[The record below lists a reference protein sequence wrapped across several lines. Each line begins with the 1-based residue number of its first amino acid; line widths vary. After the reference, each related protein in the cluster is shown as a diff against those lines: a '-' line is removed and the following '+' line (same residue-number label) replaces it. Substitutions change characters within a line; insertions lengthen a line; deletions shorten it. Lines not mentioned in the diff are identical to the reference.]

1 MNPID
6 MTSGPFY
13 TRNSPFPKHVLRF
26 LYGGKVVTLVDRRG
40 AQLDFQSDRYRSILS
55 DIGEKFH
62 RDHFSCAQLPLPSP
76 SASPKPVRK
85 TKRIPTTVLTASQLQ
100 SSPMS
105 REIEDL
111 SPVSSVYEP
120 EMSRSPPQPSS
131 QLLHFLHHPPSSHSK
146 HKSLNQTIKKSYS
159 LIGSPKNQSPDA
171 SQVLYSTRLKRTIPR
186 FPKPTIARKCLGVG
200 QDCRLGRLPASYD
213 SKKVRASQVI

>member
-6 MTSGPFY
+6 VTSGPFY

-55 DIGEKFH
+55 DIDEKFH
-62 RDHFSCAQLPLPSP
+62 RDHFSCAQLPPPSP

-85 TKRIPTTVLTASQLQ
+85 TKRNPTTVLTVSQRQ
-100 SSPMS
+100 STPTS
-105 REIEDL
+105 REYADL

-120 EMSRSPPQPSS
+120 EMSSIPPQPSS
-131 QLLHFLHHPPSSHSK
+131 QLLHFLRHSSSHAK
-146 HKSLNQTIKKSYS
+146 HKSASQTIKKSYS
-159 LIGSPKNQSPDA
+159 LVGSPKNLSPDA
-171 SQVLYSTRLKRTIPR
+171 SQVLYQTRHKRVVPR

-200 QDCRLGRLPASYD
+200 QDCRLGRLPTYSD
-213 SKKVRASQVI
+213 SKKVRISQAI